1 MHLEVLEKPF
11 CARIKGKTLGPQI
24 ATHTLGRFSRN
35 ALGRFT
41 KAILCE
47 NYQEN
52 AGATIA
58 AQTLFELAQSKRTR
72 KSPRWCENVQGK
84 CHRPRPLTTLGTS
97 RRSRNGNGRWTK
109 TILREFTGKM
119 WQTKTAT

>member
-1 MHLEVLEKPF
+1 MMLRMMRLKGEVDDDVENDDAEEGEDDDVVDDDVEEEEDRSQDQDPHFVRACAVEMHLEVLEKPF

-47 NYQEN
+47 N
-52 AGATIA
+52 
-58 AQTLFELAQSKRTR
+58 L
-72 KSPRWCENVQGK
+72 
-84 CHRPRPLTTLGTS
+84 
-97 RRSRNGNGRWTK
+97 
-109 TILREFTGKM
+109 
-119 WQTKTAT
+119 